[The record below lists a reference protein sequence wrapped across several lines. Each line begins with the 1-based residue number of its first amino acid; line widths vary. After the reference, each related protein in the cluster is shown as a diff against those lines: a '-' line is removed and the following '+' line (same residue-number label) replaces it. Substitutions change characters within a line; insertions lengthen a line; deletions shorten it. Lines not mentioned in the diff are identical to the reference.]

1 MAVGADE
8 PCPLPTDPL
17 LSEVALAMESTG
29 QASWIFDASWRFV
42 YVSDDARSLWFDR
55 VGGRL
60 GSVAIG
66 DHIFSSESLRVG
78 AGWQF
83 GLTTTELWI
92 EAFRSLGCLVIADAE
107 GGRSGLRSVVDPSL
121 RDVVDELVPCD
132 GRHMGSTSRRW
143 DCLGPYR
150 RSWSRC
156 GCVTSMD
163 VSAAPS

>member
-66 DHIFSSESLRVG
+66 DHIHI
-78 AGWQF
+78 AGGGPIMGGEIQSA
-83 GLTTTELWI
+83 I
-92 EAFRSLGCLVIADAE
+92 REAFTLG
-107 GGRSGLRSVVDPSL
+107 
-121 RDVVDELVPCD
+121 
-132 GRHMGSTSRRW
+132 
-143 DCLGPYR
+143 
-150 RSWSRC
+150 
-156 GCVTSMD
+156 
-163 VSAAPS
+163 